1 MNIYTYSKQYLN
13 YGRAV
18 SCLHCL
24 VFHGYALSV
33 IIADRLEGGECRQI
47 RNQKSETYGFW

>member
-33 IIADRLEGGECRQI
+33 NIADRLEGGECRQI
-47 RNQKSETYGFW
+47 RNQKSETYGF